1 MKTASV
7 AARRLVASGLALF
20 CCAILAAIP
29 VIAQIPSPESVLGFK
44 PGTDRKLADWD
55 QVVGY
60 FQKLAA
66 AAPDRVKL
74 QILGQTTMGRPL
86 IVLTITSAENM
97 KNLEH
102 YRQIQTRL
110 ANPAGLSD
118 AEADR
123 LISEAKVIVM
133 QTCTVH
139 STEVTSTQTSMQ
151 FAYELLTQDTPE
163 NRAILNDA
171 IYLLFPSIN
180 PDGQDMVVKWYNK
193 YLGTPYEGADFP
205 FLYNKYVGHDDNRDW
220 YMFTQKESRLVVGF
234 ENSWHPQLIY
244 DVHQMGPTGARMFM
258 PPFLDPTDPNINPA
272 LVSETNF
279 IGSSMAAALAVAG
292 KQGVVI
298 NGVYDEW
305 TPSRHYQAY
314 HYGIRVLTESASAA
328 LATPIN
334 IPFSAL
340 GTHELGYNT
349 QERSWNFPDPWPGG
363 KWGISDIFSYQMITY
378 HQALL
383 TMAQNKSM
391 FLHGFY
397 EMGKQA
403 LSYDGS
409 PVAYVF
415 PPEQWDTPT
424 EVKLLNTLKIGEVD
438 VYRART
444 PFTADGLEYPAGT
457 YIVPIKQLYGRYAK
471 TLLELQHY
479 PDIRQYPG
487 GPPQR
492 PYDVTAQTLPL
503 LMGVRAIEIDQPF
516 QADMQ
521 KVAGD
526 VPLPVG
532 TVQGSGSSY
541 LLSPRANNAY
551 EAVNRLFK
559 EGGAQIGRTTEAINE
574 GGQEFPAGTFIIR
587 GADVHPYT
595 ELGLNF
601 VATDR
606 AIPNAVPLLQ
616 PRVGVYRSYVAS
628 MNEGWMRFVLEN
640 YEFPYTTVLDK
651 DIRAGNLNS
660 SYDVIIIPDETSNAI
675 VRGNARLPA
684 GQTVLSLRGAGGNP
698 GSGFS
703 DPEPDEYAGGIGPEG
718 VRKLREFIERGGIL
732 AAINSASDFAIEQ
745 LGVGAQNILHDVPDR
760 DFYCPG
766 SILRIEVDDTDP
778 IAYGMPEESMAWFLR
793 SPAFTQGYLG
803 FPHSQT
809 GPSHTFTNLTD
820 APGAK
825 AVMTYP
831 GADPLMSGWL
841 LGENLIES
849 RAALMDAPLGKG
861 HVILFGFDPL
871 YRAQAF
877 ATFKVLFNAIFY
889 PR

>member
-1 MKTASV
+1 MSMKTRSV
-7 AARRLVASGLALF
+7 GARSLLVSGLALF
-20 CCAILAAIP
+20 CFAILPAIP
-29 VIAQIPSPESVLGFK
+29 AMAQIPSPESVLGFK

-74 QILGQTTMGRPL
+74 QVLGQTTMDRPL

-102 YRQIQTRL
+102 YRQIQMRL
-110 ANPAGLSD
+110 ANPEGLSD

-123 LISEAKVIVM
+123 LTSEAKIIVM

-151 FAYELLTQDTPE
+151 FAYELLTQDTPD
-163 NRAILNDA
+163 NHTILNDA

-193 YLGTPYEGADFP
+193 YLGTPYEGANFP
-205 FLYNKYVGHDDNRDW
+205 FIYNKYVGHDDNRDW

-234 ENSWHPQLIY
+234 ENTWHPQLVY
-244 DVHQMGPTGARMFM
+244 DVHQMGSTGARMFM
-258 PPFLDPTDPNINPA
+258 PPFMDPTDPNINPT

-279 IGSSMAAALAVAG
+279 IGSSIASALAVAG

-314 HYGIRVLTESASAA
+314 HYGVRVLTESASAA

-334 IPFSAL
+334 IPFSTL

-363 KWGISDIFSYQMITY
+363 EWGISDIFSYQMITY

-403 LSYDGS
+403 LAYDGS
-409 PVAYVF
+409 PVAYIF
-415 PPEQWDTPT
+415 PPQPVGCSHRSEAAQYAENRGSRRLPRPQ
-424 EVKLLNTLKIGEVD
+424 LFFI
-438 VYRART
+438 
-444 PFTADGLEYPAGT
+444 ADGVEYPAGT

-471 TLLELQHY
+471 TLLEHQHY
-479 PDIRQYPG
+479 PAIRQYPG

-503 LMGVRAIEIDQPF
+503 LMGVRTIEIDQPF
-516 QADMQ
+516 QADME

-526 VPLPVG
+526 VPLPASA
-532 TVQGSGSSY
+532 VQGSGSSY
-541 LLSPRANNAY
+541 LLSPQANNAY

-559 EGGAQIGRTTEAINE
+559 AGGAQIARTTEPINE
-574 GGQEFPAGTFIIR
+574 GGQEFPRRHFRYSWR
-587 GADVHPYT
+587 GCSSLHR
-595 ELGLNF
+595 LG
-601 VATDR
+601 
-606 AIPNAVPLLQ
+606 
-616 PRVGVYRSYVAS
+616 
-628 MNEGWMRFVLEN
+628 
-640 YEFPYTTVLDK
+640 
-651 DIRAGNLNS
+651 
-660 SYDVIIIPDETSNAI
+660 
-675 VRGNARLPA
+675 
-684 GQTVLSLRGAGGNP
+684 GQLRC
-698 GSGFS
+698 
-703 DPEPDEYAGGIGPEG
+703 
-718 VRKLREFIERGGIL
+718 
-732 AAINSASDFAIEQ
+732 
-745 LGVGAQNILHDVPDR
+745 H
-760 DFYCPG
+760 
-766 SILRIEVDDTDP
+766 
-778 IAYGMPEESMAWFLR
+778 
-793 SPAFTQGYLG
+793 
-803 FPHSQT
+803 
-809 GPSHTFTNLTD
+809 
-820 APGAK
+820 
-825 AVMTYP
+825 
-831 GADPLMSGWL
+831 
-841 LGENLIES
+841 
-849 RAALMDAPLGKG
+849 
-861 HVILFGFDPL
+861 
-871 YRAQAF
+871 
-877 ATFKVLFNAIFY
+877 
-889 PR
+889 